1 MDYQN
6 KQMAILTIDECIAL
20 QKLSGSDIR
29 VFLAL
34 CLHRN
39 KSHIS
44 YPSIYTIAKIAG
56 ITRHSAIRCM
66 AKLKDKQ
73 LITPAGKT
81 QTGVIRYKVGGVSI
95 QIPGGI
101 DSDTGGV
108 SNQIPSTAN
117 RTTKLTTNINSTSTD
132 DINIEERLFL
142 LLWEKWQSANGWI
155 HPNPL
160 QGYRDSIKNCD
171 GRDKINELQCIDL
184 FLMHNTQSGKPIWS
198 GTDFL
203 PNALSNWFR
212 SKTPS
217 IKTKQTKYKPYLH
230 RMITPPKIKQTEIK
244 PREEPLNYLDRDV
257 LKSLGLSSHL
267 QNYIY
272 AFSKLSAYEDRYNY
286 INSNPIQ
293 IEPNDYNKLSRLT
306 DNTIILFLDLYQM
319 HREEP

>member
-6 KQMAILTIDECIAL
+6 KQMAILTIDECTAL

-66 AKLKDKQ
+66 AKLKEKK

-81 QTGVIRYKVGGVSI
+81 QSGVIRYKVGGV
-95 QIPGGI
+95 
-101 DSDTGGV
+101 T
-108 SNQIPSTAN
+108 NQIPSTAN
-117 RTTKLTTNINSTSTD
+117 RTTNLTTNINSTSTD
-132 DINIEERLFL
+132 DKNIEEKLFL

-184 FLMHNTQSGKPIWS
+184 FLMHNTQSGRPIWS

-230 RMITPPKIKQTEIK
+230 RMITPPIIKQPEIK
-244 PREEPLNYLDRDV
+244 PREEPPKYLDRDV
-257 LKSLGLSSHL
+257 IKSLGVSSHL
-267 QNYIY
+267 QNHIY

-286 INSNPIQ
+286 INSNPIH
-293 IEPNDYNKLSRLT
+293 IEPNDYTKLSRMT
-306 DNTIILFLDLYQM
+306 HDTITLFVDLYQM

>member
-66 AKLKDKQ
+66 AKLKEKK

-117 RTTKLTTNINSTSTD
+117 RTTNLTTNINSTSTD
-132 DINIEERLFL
+132 DINIEEKLFL